1 LGKVIIESFEPI
13 DIRLKKF
20 KKNDI
25 YSSKFI
31 LELDKATER

>member
-1 LGKVIIESFEPI
+1 MTIKSFEPI
-13 DIRLKKF
+13 DIGLKKF
-20 KKNDI
+20 KENDI

>member
-1 LGKVIIESFEPI
+1 MKIESFEPI
-13 DIRLKKF
+13 DLGLNKF
-20 KKNDI
+20 KKNNI

>member
-1 LGKVIIESFEPI
+1 MTIESFEPI
-13 DIRLKKF
+13 DIGLKKL

-31 LELDKATER
+31 LELDKSTER

>member
-1 LGKVIIESFEPI
+1 MTIESFEPI
-13 DIRLKKF
+13 DIGIKDF

-31 LELDKATER
+31 LELDKTTER

>member
-1 LGKVIIESFEPI
+1 MTIESFEPI
-13 DIRLKKF
+13 DIGRKEF
-20 KKNDI
+20 NQNDI

>member
-1 LGKVIIESFEPI
+1 MTIESFEPI
-13 DIRLKKF
+13 DIGLKEF
-20 KKNDI
+20 NQNDI